1 MRILHLEDDSALQK
15 VVARG
20 LKRHLDAAVT
30 TVARPG
36 DAITALQLD
45 TFDIIVSDYNVI
57 DGTGQD
63 LLDWVRAN
71 RPSQPFVFLSDDEL
85 SSQADALKTQVA
97 DLQAK
102 PGADKAQAKVKKTML
117 LVVSA
122 TDFSYD
128 IGDGLRATPDVPVK
142 AERYEGNLLDSQMK
156 AGYVV
161 EYKAD

>member
-1 MRILHLEDDSALQK
+1 MALSKETPPTIEELQAQLAAAQEQPAK
-15 VVARG
+15 A
-20 LKRHLDAAVT
+20 DETIAAVT
-30 TVARPG
+30 EETQ
-36 DAITALQLD
+36 ALAEEKQQL
-45 TFDIIVSDYNVI
+45 
-57 DGTGQD
+57 
-63 LLDWVRAN
+63 AAKA
-71 RPSQPFVFLSDDEL
+71 DEL

>member
-1 MRILHLEDDSALQK
+1 MALSKETPPTIEELQAQLAAAQEQLAK
-15 VVARG
+15 A
-20 LKRHLDAAVT
+20 DETIAAVT
-30 TVARPG
+30 EEKQ
-36 DAITALQLD
+36 QLAEEK
-45 TFDIIVSDYNVI
+45 
-57 DGTGQD
+57 QQ
-63 LLDWVRAN
+63 LAAKA
-71 RPSQPFVFLSDDEL
+71 DEL

-102 PGADKAQAKVKKTML
+102 PGADKAQAKVKKSML

>member
-1 MRILHLEDDSALQK
+1 MALSKETPPTIEELQAQLAAAQEQLAK
-15 VVARG
+15 A
-20 LKRHLDAAVT
+20 DETIAAVT
-30 TVARPG
+30 EEKQ
-36 DAITALQLD
+36 QLAEEK
-45 TFDIIVSDYNVI
+45 
-57 DGTGQD
+57 QQ
-63 LLDWVRAN
+63 LAAKA
-71 RPSQPFVFLSDDEL
+71 DEL
-85 SSQADALKTQVA
+85 SSQADALKAQVA

-102 PGADKAQAKVKKTML
+102 PGADKAQAKVKKSML

-156 AGYVV
+156 AGYVI

>member
-1 MRILHLEDDSALQK
+1 MTAITD
-15 VVARG
+15 VAIRAA
-20 LKRHLDAAVT
+20 LDAKPERLQPVAAFVSERFLPAVK
-30 TVARPG
+30 
-36 DAITALQLD
+36 AL
-45 TFDIIVSDYNVI
+45 
-57 DGTGQD
+57 
-63 LLDWVRAN
+63 AAKA
-71 RPSQPFVFLSDDEL
+71 DEL
-85 SSQADALKTQVA
+85 STAKGSLEAQVA

-102 PGADKAQAKVKKTML
+102 AGADKAPTKVKKSML

>member
-1 MRILHLEDDSALQK
+1 MALSKETPPTIEELQAQLAAAQEQLAK
-15 VVARG
+15 A
-20 LKRHLDAAVT
+20 DETIAAVT
-30 TVARPG
+30 EEKQ
-36 DAITALQLD
+36 QL
-45 TFDIIVSDYNVI
+45 
-57 DGTGQD
+57 
-63 LLDWVRAN
+63 AAKA
-71 RPSQPFVFLSDDEL
+71 DEL

-102 PGADKAQAKVKKTML
+102 PGADKAPAKVKKSML

-122 TDFSYD
+122 TEFSYD

-142 AERYEGNLLDSQMK
+142 AERYEGNLLDLQMK